1 MDRKEIDN
9 YIKQYILTPYKIRI
23 IEARQDYDKAIKGK
37 SSAKDTNKVKEL
49 YKHMEKIENI
59 IDSDDIKKIELF
71 RLDCKEGFKKFG
83 LTKNQ
88 IMVYK
93 RRVRNKVLEAIEG
106 L

>member
-1 MDRKEIDN
+1 
-9 YIKQYILTPYKIRI
+9 
-23 IEARQDYDKAIKGK
+23 
-37 SSAKDTNKVKEL
+37 
-49 YKHMEKIENI
+49 MEKIANI
-59 IDSDDIKKIELF
+59 IGSDDIKKIELF